1 MTLFQITFVWPDD
14 SWTWADIEA
23 KDFHQAM
30 LFGLDKCP
38 APCRVKS
45 IERLTAGIDYALA
58 LKAENS
64 NAR

>member
-14 SWTWADIEA
+14 SWTWTDEEA

-30 LFGLDKCP
+30 LFALDKCP

-45 IERLTAGIDYALA
+45 IERLKAGIDYALA
-58 LKAENS
+58 TPREET

>member
-23 KDFHQAM
+23 NDFHQAM

-45 IERLTAGIDYALA
+45 IERLQAGIDYALA